1 MRVKEFVIFILIFT
15 VLYTIFFLLYDKI
28 SGARDKKRL
37 INNAKSLID
46 IEKFNKFCLFYGIQ
60 SNVSLDLIINIY
72 LDYFVDKNCYL
83 SLAAANYGINSLE
96 FVVIILYLEYVGLI
110 HNKKFSLTDNYMKN
124 MDYNDQCLVKKY
136 DELIKEQKTY
146 EMITSSMSGP
156 VNDDLNNIE
165 SYFLIPGVRVVDS
178 NIYYVGDYL

>member
-83 SLAAANYGINSLE
+83 SLAAANYGINSFIPNL
-96 FVVIILYLEYVGLI
+96 GL
-110 HNKKFSLTDNYMKN
+110 
-124 MDYNDQCLVKKY
+124 
-136 DELIKEQKTY
+136 
-146 EMITSSMSGP
+146 
-156 VNDDLNNIE
+156 
-165 SYFLIPGVRVVDS
+165 
-178 NIYYVGDYL
+178 